1 MEGFPVKDPTDAPT
15 TVPSEGVH
23 KLSGS
28 EWTLDDLLAIEQIC
42 ARHAAHYRLDT
53 FPNQLEV
60 ISSEQML
67 DSYVSSG
74 LPVNYGHWSFGK
86 HYLIESANYRSG
98 ANSLAYE
105 IVINTDPCIA
115 FLMEDNSLAMQTLVI
130 PHACFGHNSFSK
142 GNYLFRQWTQPD
154 AILDYMLF
162 ARNYIADCEERY
174 GADKVEQ
181 TLDALH
187 ALRDQGLDKYKRP
200 SRLDT
205 RKERAEQAK
214 RLSLAQETMRQA
226 EYYSLV
232 PQSAKAAKADT
243 VFPANPEENLL
254 YFLEKHAPKLE
265 PWQRELAR
273 IVRKIAQYFYPQRQ
287 TQVMNEGWATFWHHR
302 LINDMYDAGQI
313 DQGILLE
320 CLHSHTNVIRQRE
333 YSPLNPYALGFAAW
347 NEIKRVCESPTDE
360 DREYLP
366 DIAGKDWLDT
376 FHDIMQNYRDES
388 FLLQFLTPKLV
399 RDFRLMNIHTS
410 EGLDHWTVTNTAG
423 PEGFKAIRSQLSAAY
438 RLESAMPEISVV
450 RYAHD
455 TDRKL
460 VLHHQSYNGK
470 LLAKNEA
477 TQTLKHLRQLWGFDV
492 SLESIDQNGRTVA
505 TY

>member
-1 MEGFPVKDPTDAPT
+1 MRELR
-15 TVPSEGVH
+15 H
-23 KLSGS
+23 LSGS
-28 EWTLDDLLAIEQIC
+28 EWTLDDLIAIESAC
-42 ARHAAHYRLDT
+42 AEHAARYSLDT

-60 ISSEQML
+60 ITSEQML

-86 HYLIESANYRSG
+86 HFLIENAKYRTG
-98 ANSLAYE
+98 ANALAYE
-105 IVINTDPCIA
+105 IVINTNPCIA
-115 FLMEDNSLAMQTLVI
+115 FLMEDNSLAMQALVI

-162 ARNYIADCEERY
+162 ARNYVADCEERY
-174 GADKVEQ
+174 GFDKVEQ

-200 SRLDT
+200 RKLDT

-214 RLSLAQETMRQA
+214 RLSEAQETMRQA

-232 PQSAKAAKADT
+232 PQAAKAAKADA
-243 VFPANPEENLL
+243 VFPASPEENLL
-254 YFLEKHAPKLE
+254 YFIEKHAPKLE

-320 CLHSHTNVIRQRE
+320 CLHSHTNVIKQRE
-333 YSPLNPYALGFAAW
+333 YSSLNPYALGFAAW

-366 DIAGKDWLDT
+366 DIAGKDWLET
-376 FHDIMQNYRDES
+376 FHDTMQNYRDES

-399 RDFRLMNIHTS
+399 RDFRFMNIQS
-410 EGLDHWTVTNTAG
+410 REGLDHWTVKNTAG
-423 PEGFKAIRSQLSAAY
+423 PEDFKAIRSELSAGY
-438 RLESAMPEISVV
+438 RLETSMPEISVV

-470 LLAKNEA
+470 MLHKAQAE
-477 TQTLKHLRQLWGFDV
+477 QTLKHLRLLWGFDV
-492 SLESIDQNGRTVA
+492 TLETIDQNGQMLA
-505 TY
+505 AFC

>member
-1 MEGFPVKDPTDAPT
+1 MKQQGM
-15 TVPSEGVH
+15 
-23 KLSGS
+23 LSGS
-28 EWTLDDLLAIEQIC
+28 EWTLDDLLNIEQIC
-42 ARHAAHYRLDT
+42 ASHAERYGLDT

-60 ISSEQML
+60 ITSEQML

-86 HYLIESANYRSG
+86 HYLIESGKYRSG
-98 ANSLAYE
+98 ANALAYE
-105 IVINTDPCIA
+105 IVINTNPCIA
-115 FLMEDNSLAMQTLVI
+115 FLMEGNSLAMQALVI

-142 GNYLFRQWTQPD
+142 GNYLFKQWTQPD
-154 AILDYMLF
+154 AVLDYMLF
-162 ARNYIADCEERY
+162 ARNYIADCEEHFGLDR
-174 GADKVEQ
+174 VEQ

-200 SRLDT
+200 RKLDT

-214 RLSLAQETMRQA
+214 RLAVAQENMRQG
-226 EYYSLV
+226 ENYSVV
-232 PQSAKAAKADT
+232 PHAAKAEAAAA
-243 VFPANPEENLL
+243 VFPASPEENVL

-302 LINDMYDAGQI
+302 LINDMYDAKQI

-320 CLHSHTNVIRQRE
+320 CLHSHTNVIRQHE
-333 YSPLNPYALGFAAW
+333 YSRMNPYALGFAAW
-347 NEIKRVCESPTDE
+347 HEIKRVCEAPTAE

-366 DIAGKDWLDT
+366 DVAGKDWLET

-399 RDFRLMNIHTS
+399 REFRMMNIQTD
-410 EGLDHWTVTNTAG
+410 EGLDHWNVNNTASG
-423 PEGFKAIRSQLSAAY
+423 EGFRAIRSQLAANY
-438 RLESAMPEISVV
+438 RLESMMPEISVV
-450 RYAHD
+450 RYGRD

-460 VLHHQSYNGK
+460 VLQHQVYNGRT
-470 LLAKNEA
+470 LDESE
-477 TQTLKHLRQLWGFDV
+477 TEQTLKHLRALWGFEV
-492 SLESIDQNGRTVA
+492 ALEAVDQNGSILK

>member
-1 MEGFPVKDPTDAPT
+1 MIAAEPPCR
-15 TVPSEGVH
+15 
-23 KLSGS
+23 LSGS
-28 EWTLDDLLAIEQIC
+28 EWTLEDLLTIERVC
-42 ARHAAHYRLDT
+42 ARHAAGYGLDT
-53 FPNQLEV
+53 YPNQMEV
-60 ISSEQML
+60 ITSEQML
-67 DSYVSSG
+67 DGYVSSG
-74 LPVNYGHWSFGK
+74 LPVNYTHWSFGK
-86 HYLIESANYRSG
+86 HFLIENAKYRSG
-98 ANSLAYE
+98 QNSLAYE
-105 IVINTDPCIA
+105 IVINTNPCIA
-115 FLMEDNSLAMQTLVI
+115 FLMEDNSLAMQALVI

-162 ARNYIADCEERY
+162 ARNYIAECEERH
-174 GADKVEQ
+174 GFERVEQ

-200 SRLDT
+200 SKLDS

-214 RLSLAQETMRQA
+214 RLYAAQETMRQA

-232 PQSAKAAKADT
+232 PQAAKAVKGPG
-243 VFPANPEENLL
+243 VFPANPEENVL
-254 YFLEKHAPKLE
+254 YFIEKHAPKLE

-302 LINDMYDAGQI
+302 LINDMYDAGEI

-320 CLHSHTNVIRQRE
+320 CLHSHTNVVRQRE
-333 YSPLNPYALGFAAW
+333 FSGMNPYALGFAAW
-347 NEIKRVCESPTDE
+347 NEIKRVCENPTDE

-366 DIAGKDWLDT
+366 DIAGKDWLQV
-376 FHDIMQNYRDES
+376 FHDTMQDYRDES

-399 RDFRLMNIHTS
+399 RDFKFMNVHTQ
-410 EGLDHWTVTNTAG
+410 EGLDYWTVTETAG
-423 PEGFKAIRSQLSAAY
+423 AEGFKAIRSRLSASY
-438 RLESAMPEISVV
+438 RLESSMPEISVV
-450 RYAHD
+450 RYERD

-460 VLHHQSYNGK
+460 LLHHQSYDGK
-470 LLAKNEA
+470 MLLQPQAE
-477 TQTLKHLRQLWGFDV
+477 QTLKYLRTLWGFPV
-492 SLESIDQNGRTVA
+492 SLESVDQSGTTLK

>member
-1 MEGFPVKDPTDAPT
+1 MRDTGM
-15 TVPSEGVH
+15 
-23 KLSGS
+23 LSGS
-28 EWTLDDLLAIEQIC
+28 EWTLDDLSSIEAMC
-42 ARHAAHYRLDT
+42 AVHAKGYGLDT
-53 FPNQLEV
+53 YPNQLEV
-60 ISSEQML
+60 ITSEQML
-67 DSYVSSG
+67 DGYVASG

-86 HYLIESANYRSG
+86 HFLIESGKYRSG

-105 IVINTDPCIA
+105 IVINTNPCIA
-115 FLMEDNSLAMQTLVI
+115 FLMEDNSLAMQALVI

-174 GADKVEQ
+174 GLERVER

-205 RKERAEQAK
+205 RKERAEQAR
-214 RLSLAQETMRQA
+214 RLADAQETMRQA

-232 PQSAKAAKADT
+232 PHAAKAATPDA

-254 YFLEKHAPKLE
+254 YFIEKHAPKLE

-333 YSPLNPYALGFAAW
+333 YSNLNPYALGFAAW
-347 NEIKRVCESPTDE
+347 NEIKRVCESPH
-360 DREYLP
+360 RRGPGISPRHRRHRLARNVP
-366 DIAGKDWLDT
+366 R
-376 FHDIMQNYRDES
+376 HMQNYRDES

-399 RDFRLMNIHTS
+399 RDFRLMNIQTR
-410 EGLDHWTVTNTAG
+410 EGLDHWTVDNTAG
-423 PEGFKAIRSQLSAAY
+423 DDGFKAIRSNLAAAY
-438 RLESAMPEISVV
+438 RLESVMPEISVV

-455 TDRKL
+455 ADRKL

-470 LLAKNEA
+470 MLIKTHAD
-477 TQTLKHLRQLWGFDV
+477 QTMRHLRSLWGFDV
-492 SLESIDQNGRTVA
+492 TLETIDQNGRVLK